1 MSVPVWRGDAISLES
16 HRFLNAPDAAS
27 DHLCGNPH
35 RLAGALGEN
44 MHNGAMI
51 KAPSGMDDLDALRR
65 RTRRSWL
72 VSAAAGLAVLAA
84 GLLLAGEYGRTR
96 ALAALGEQSR
106 IDASLKASL
115 LRAVIERQ
123 RALPLV
129 LADDSAIREALLSAD
144 ARSLDRINRKL
155 ESLAASAEAAVVYLI
170 RQDGVAVAASNW
182 REPTSFVGSNYA
194 FRDYFRLAIRDGMA
208 EHFAMGTVSN
218 RPGLYISRRVD
229 GPDGPLGV
237 IVAKLEFD
245 GLEADWR
252 VSDKPSYV
260 TDRRGIVL
268 ITSLPSWRFMT
279 TKPIA
284 HDRLAAIRES
294 LQFGDAPLL
303 PLPFDKVEA
312 RPDGSSTLDALLPG
326 RGTTAFLRVETLV
339 PSTNWRLELLSPS
352 NAPLAAGAREAR
364 LIVLAALAPLLA
376 LAAFLLRRRQVIAIR
391 SASERLRRNELEAKV
406 EERTRDL
413 RLARDHLETEIADHR
428 QTTEKLQAVQQD
440 LVQANRLAILG
451 QVAAG
456 VAHEI
461 NQPVATIRAY
471 ADNARIFLERGQS
484 ATASENME
492 SISELTERVGAI
504 TDELRR
510 FARKGNFAAEP
521 TAMKDVVEGAL
532 MLLRSRF
539 AGRMDA
545 IRIELPP
552 DGLKVFGN
560 RIRLE
565 QVLINLLQ
573 NALEATGNDGDGTIR
588 VRCEETANAIA
599 LTVADNGPGIPA
611 DIRGEL
617 FMPFNTS
624 KKDGLGLGLA
634 ISKEIVCDY
643 GGTIEVESGPSGTTF
658 TVNLQKA

>member
-1 MSVPVWRGDAISLES
+1 MI
-16 HRFLNAPDAAS
+16 N
-27 DHLCGNPH
+27 LCGNPH
-35 RLAGALGEN
+35 RSSGVLSEN
-44 MHNGAMI
+44 MHNTGMI
-51 KAPSGMDDLDALRR
+51 KQPPDADDPGALRR
-65 RTRRSWL
+65 RARRSWFL
-72 VSAAAGLAVLAA
+72 FAVVALALLAA
-84 GLLLAGEYGRTR
+84 GVFSAGRYGRSQ
-96 ALAALGEQSR
+96 ALDSLAEQSR

-115 LRAVIERQ
+115 LRAVVERQ

-129 LADDSAIREALLSAD
+129 LADDAAIREALTSLEDQA
-144 ARSLDRINRKL
+144 LDRINRKL

-170 RQDGVAVAASNW
+170 GRDGVAVAASNW
-182 REPTSFVGSNYA
+182 QEPTSFVGNDYA
-194 FRDYFRLAIRDGMA
+194 FRDYFRLAMRDGKA
-208 EHFAMGTVSN
+208 EHFAMGTVSKH
-218 RPGLYISRRVD
+218 PGLYISRRVD
-229 GPDGPLGV
+229 GPQGPLGV

-245 GLEADWR
+245 ALESDWR
-252 VSDKPSYV
+252 LSDKPTYV

-279 TKPIA
+279 TKAIPEE
-284 HDRLAAIRES
+284 RLEGIRES

-303 PLPFDKVEA
+303 PLPFQKIDA

-326 RGTTAFLRVETLV
+326 SRAETFLRVETLV
-339 PSTNWRLELLSPS
+339 PSTNWRLEQLSPLKS
-352 NAPLAAGAREAR
+352 TLAAGAREAQVLMLAVLVP
-364 LIVLAALAPLLA
+364 LIAF
-376 LAAFLLRRRQVIAIR
+376 AAFLLRRRQVVALR
-391 SASERLRRNELEAKV
+391 SAEERLARNELEAKV
-406 EERTRDL
+406 EERTADL
-413 RLARDHLETEIADHR
+413 RMARDRLETEIADHR

-471 ADNARIFLERGQS
+471 ADNARTFLDRGQS
-484 ATASENME
+484 ATAAENMT
-492 SISELTERVGAI
+492 SIAELTERVGAI

-510 FARKGNFAAEP
+510 FARKGHFAAEP

-552 DGLKVFGN
+552 DGLKALGN

-573 NALEATGNDGDGTIR
+573 NALEAIDDRDGGEIR
-588 VRCEETANAIA
+588 VRCDETARGIA
-599 LTVADNGPGIPA
+599 LTVTDNGPGIPA
-611 DIRGEL
+611 DILDEL
-617 FMPFNTS
+617 FTPFNTS
-624 KKDGLGLGLA
+624 KEEGLGLGLA
-634 ISKEIVCDY
+634 ISKEIVSDY
-643 GGTIEVESGPSGTTF
+643 GGTIDVDSGPSGTTF
-658 TVNLQKA
+658 TVHLQKADAQ